1 MRFLDETEQIVRM
14 KEVLGLKKSIGNL
27 EIKKMLIVSK
37 SAVERKYWYNLA
49 FKCLEFLFSIT
60 FIKFGWIETS
70 L

>member
-37 SAVERKYWYNLA
+37 SAVERKY
-49 FKCLEFLFSIT
+49 
-60 FIKFGWIETS
+60 
-70 L
+70 